1 MIGLIKTD
9 DNLYHF
15 CGFKDDTDAEERI
28 GKVNYKRGVVA
39 YECRDD
45 GFYRIIAGLGSYKA
59 EPYTEGP
66 KRLLPDLTLPPY
78 VV

>member
-15 CGFKDDTDAEERI
+15 CGFKDDAEAAERI
-28 GKVNYKRGVVA
+28 NEATFKRGVVA

-45 GFYRIIAGLGSYKA
+45 GYYRILAGRGEYTA
-59 EPYTEGP
+59 EPYPEGP
-66 KRLLPDLTLPPY
+66 KRLLPA
-78 VV
+78 